1 MISLAFYSTVYL
13 PTFIKSVGT
22 KRLEAENYEQRRW
35 TDELFPNNRNRGH
48 YQPNNLSTCSKQE
61 FNHKFIHLSL
71 VCLVIVYVL
80 ELQWHRLHP
89 DNPSVIT
96 LWLTKVAVLG
106 KYLKATILGT
116 CDAAVLACFNPPHS
130 PLFTSSSPAMQI
142 S

>member
-1 MISLAFYSTVYL
+1 MNSEDGQMNCFLITEIEDIISLIIYL
-13 PTFIKSVGT
+13 
-22 KRLEAENYEQRRW
+22 
-35 TDELFPNNRNRGH
+35 
-48 YQPNNLSTCSKQE
+48 TCSKQE

-89 DNPSVIT
+89 DNPSIIT

-130 PLFTSSSPAMQI
+130 PLFTFSPPAMQI